1 MSTSPPGHGHLDAEN
16 RQPDANII
24 GHASYAADPIIVRV
38 PVRPSPAAT
47 TPQPIVRSGRAT
59 ILSQHPSTLGLPAI
73 AAAVSVL
80 AAAAL
85 VAAAVV
91 LWRRRRGVTTIMI
104 VLIGI
109 TINVGRYLALVRAVT
124 ARSTGSRD

>member
-16 RQPDANII
+16 RQPDANVT
-24 GHASYAADPIIVRV
+24 GHATYAADPIIVRV
-38 PVRPSPAAT
+38 PVRPSP
-47 TPQPIVRSGRAT
+47 PIVRSGRAT
-59 ILSQHPSTLGLPAI
+59 ILPRRPLTLGLPAI

-85 VAAAVV
+85 VAAAAV

-104 VLIGI
+104 VMIGI
-109 TINVGRYLALVRAVT
+109 TINVGRYLALVRPVT
-124 ARSTGSRD
+124 GPINRQS